1 MTSLLNT
8 YLVLGAAIICE
19 VVGSAFLQKSEQFTR
34 VVPTMMMAGFYIL
47 SFYLLSFV
55 IRTMPLG
62 FAYAIW
68 SGLGMVLTAA
78 VSVFVFRQTL
88 DAMALL
94 GIGLIIAGVVVMNVF
109 SKAGH

>member
-1 MTSLLNT
+1 VTSLLNT